1 MQKIKSCVE
10 EDITVTIQNWV
21 WDFVQVQWF
30 ALNLAPNWCFHFSMH
45 IYDKLVR
52 TNPWHFNG
60 ELMFFRGPL
69 NPPSRVRCNFQPPAL
84 EKPSGP
90 RSCDSKCHS
99 LLVGSAGA
107 QAVGRTSTRGRCE
120 RVSLSLQSNGQSL
133 PLTRE
138 AQRCLPHQG
147 HPSLELGWI
156 SSAGRLWAYLNSVK
170 CASCSCPWTGHW
182 FSGWRWARRP
192 TWLGGASSL
201 GLSQWF
207 SEDQSLYREHSA
219 CNPVQN
225 VKTLKR
231 D

>member
-1 MQKIKSCVE
+1 
-10 EDITVTIQNWV
+10 
-21 WDFVQVQWF
+21 
-30 ALNLAPNWCFHFSMH
+30 MH

-52 TNPWHFNG
+52 TNPWHFNS

-90 RSCDSKCHS
+90 CSCDSKCHS

-107 QAVGRTSTRGRCE
+107 QAVGQTSTRGRCE

-156 SSAGRLWAYLNSVK
+156 SSAGRCELTWIRWNVQAAHVLGQAIGFRAGDGRAGRRGSGGPL
-170 CASCSCPWTGHW
+170 PWDFH
-182 FSGWRWARRP
+182 SG
-192 TWLGGASSL
+192 
-201 GLSQWF
+201 SQKINLF
-207 SEDQSLYREHSA
+207 TVNILH
-219 CNPVQN
+219 VILF
-225 VKTLKR
+225 KTLKHPR
-231 D
+231 EIKRETFYNLGQEVLWDIMRHHPMTLPWRWVL